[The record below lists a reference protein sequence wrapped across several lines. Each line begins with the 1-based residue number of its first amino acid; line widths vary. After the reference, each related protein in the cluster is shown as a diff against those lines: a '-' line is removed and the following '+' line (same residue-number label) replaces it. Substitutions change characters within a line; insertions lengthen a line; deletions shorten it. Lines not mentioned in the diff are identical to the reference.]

1 MSKRKAV
8 LSGGAHFADIE
19 FSPRSVAVGW
29 FLVTDG
35 FPRLVDGPTQG
46 GLTNSEACFLVDSFN
61 SFVVYHVL
69 NGSKFQSWTVG
80 PLMSSMV

>member
-8 LSGGAHFADIE
+8 LSGGHFADLE
-19 FSPRSVAVGW
+19 FSPRSPRSVAVGW

-46 GLTNSEACFLVDSFN
+46 GVTARRVFWLIRST
-61 SFVVYHVL
+61 
-69 NGSKFQSWTVG
+69 
-80 PLMSSMV
+80 PLWFTTF